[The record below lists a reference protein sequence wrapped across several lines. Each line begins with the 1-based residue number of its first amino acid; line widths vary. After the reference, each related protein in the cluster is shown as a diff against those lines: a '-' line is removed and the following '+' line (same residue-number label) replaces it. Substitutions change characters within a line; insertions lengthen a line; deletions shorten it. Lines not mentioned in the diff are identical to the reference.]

1 MADIQIVVAAANFAH
16 SFPLQ
21 MLSYMQAAL
30 KPGQS
35 IIQCS
40 TTGMADSERDRL
52 EKILDKSAPAALIGV
67 AVKPD
72 AATIDKYIKAGAPV
86 VLIDEEINGASTVTT
101 DNYAGGYLAGEYLAK
116 LGRKKIAAVSGRM
129 HVEGGYNAM
138 MRISGMV
145 RALAEN
151 GLTLPEGGLIEVV
164 SYSYN
169 DGVEAMA
176 RFLDEKRGIDAV
188 FCAAG
193 DMCALG
199 MLKTAR
205 ERGVKIPEDIALI
218 GYDDADAARTS
229 KPALTTIKQPL
240 EKMAIAALEMAVN
253 ERTEVLMKPKK
264 MVFNPELIKRA
275 SA

>member
-1 MADIQIVVAAANFAH
+1 MADIQIAVAAANFSH
-16 SFPLQ
+16 TFPMQ
-21 MLSYMQAAL
+21 MLSFIQAAL
-30 KPGQS
+30 KPGES

-40 TTGMADSERDRL
+40 TAGMADSEKDRL
-52 EKILDKSAPAALIGV
+52 ERILEKQSPAALIGIS
-67 AVKPD
+67 VKPD
-72 AATIDKYIKAGAPV
+72 VDTVAKYIKAGSPV
-86 VLIDEEINGASTVTT
+86 ILIDEEVAGTSTVTT
-101 DNYAGGYLAGEYLAK
+101 DNYSGGYMAGDYLAK
-116 LGRKKIAAVSGRM
+116 KGRKKIGAVSGRM

-138 MRISGMV
+138 MRVSGMV

-151 GLTLPEGGLIEVV
+151 GLTLAEGGLIEVI

-176 RFLDEKRGIDAV
+176 KLIDDKTGVDAI

-199 MLKTAR
+199 MLRTAR
-205 ERGVKIPEDIALI
+205 ERGIRIPEDIAII
-218 GYDDADAARTS
+218 GYDDLDAARTS

-240 EKMAIAALEMAVN
+240 EMMAIAALEMALN
-253 ERTEVLMKPKK
+253 QRAEILIRPKK
-264 MVFNPELIKRA
+264 SVFNPELVIRN

>member
-16 SFPLQ
+16 TFPMQ
-21 MLSYMQAAL
+21 MMTYIQGGL
-30 KPGQS
+30 KPGQN

-40 TTGMADSERDRL
+40 TAGMADSERDRL
-52 EKILDKSAPAALIGV
+52 EKILDKSAPAALIGIC
-67 AVKPD
+67 VKPD
-72 AATIDKYIKAGAPV
+72 AGTIEKYVKSGAPV
-86 VLIDEEINGASTVTT
+86 VLIDEEIAGASTVTT
-101 DNYAGGYLAGEYLAK
+101 DSYAGGYMAGDYLAK
-116 LGRKKIAAVSGRM
+116 LGRKKIAAVCGRM

-138 MRISGMV
+138 MRVSGMV

-169 DGVEAMA
+169 DGVEAMG

-205 ERGVKIPEDIALI
+205 ERGVKVPEEIAII
-218 GYDDADAARTS
+218 GYDDLDAARTS
-229 KPALTTIKQPL
+229 RPALTTIKQPL
-240 EKMAIAALEMAVN
+240 EKMALAALSMATV
-253 ERTEVLMKPKK
+253 EKTELLMKPKK
-264 MVFNPELIKRA
+264 NVFNPELIKRA